1 VLSCNNTVIML
12 HHCYCAVFA
21 KILFHSQPQNTAAVN
36 SQDITIPKSL
46 PFSCRSHFKDI
57 FSVIA
62 HMPSVTVNMRSSVGV
77 TTVWN
82 SHSDQLETQKLPN
95 RILAISACL
104 TVRLPILFSTNLN
117 FITISSIVKGV
128 DLTGLLGGT

>member
-1 VLSCNNTVIML
+1 
-12 HHCYCAVFA
+12 
-21 KILFHSQPQNTAAVN
+21 
-36 SQDITIPKSL
+36 
-46 PFSCRSHFKDI
+46 
-57 FSVIA
+57 
-62 HMPSVTVNMRSSVGV
+62 VGV